1 MTGTR
6 RVKPANGSG
15 RASENSA
22 TPGMFMDRAAGIGGG
37 YVDADGMEVVESW
50 SCADDCPV
58 AELDRQ
64 SGSLKSGSNNF
75 INRSS
80 ADHLGNTSPAYGA
93 ESRPAGQ
100 QMISYGDIGGASRFF
115 PQFNWDPEYD
125 APFMYCAKAPPKER
139 PKVDGIAH
147 PTCKPLALDALAG
160 QAGYPSGRSCS

>member
-1 MTGTR
+1 M
-6 RVKPANGSG
+6 AG
-15 RASENSA
+15 RWPPNILLSEE
-22 TPGMFMDRAAGIGGG
+22 AA
-37 YVDADGMEVVESW
+37 
-50 SCADDCPV
+50 
-58 AELDRQ
+58 AEMDRQ

-100 QMISYGDIGGASRFF
+100 QMISYGDTGGASRFF

-147 PTCKPLALDALAG
+147 PTCKPLALMRWLVRLVTPPGRNRALTRSAG
-160 QAGYPSGRSCS
+160 PAPRPRPASWKASGMFSLNGKQITSS